1 VKHLV
6 KQIKEEWKKS
16 EADPKTR
23 SLYKLGVWIVAGM
36 FTLIVA
42 FSVVGKVRFI
52 MEAKAREQELKAG
65 PKVLAVPAVLS
76 AEQET
81 VTLTGETRP
90 YATVT
95 LYAKVSGYL
104 GDIKVDKGDLV
115 KKDQNLAIVNSPET
129 TQSYQAALAD
139 AQNKRAISN
148 RMKELKAK
156 NLVSAQEA
164 EQAFSDA
171 DIADA
176 KLNSAAVMKGYEIL
190 RAPFDG
196 MVTARFVDPGIL
208 VQNAANAQTSS
219 QPVVTV
225 SKVDRLRIY
234 VYVDQRY
241 AFYVQKGAE
250 VAISLAERPEL
261 KLTAQVARVAGELD
275 PKTRMMLVE
284 IELDN
289 SKHEIVAGSFV
300 RVSLNV
306 KVPAYPQV
314 PVDSVVIIDKKSF
327 VPVVS
332 QDGVLH
338 YQEITAGDN
347 DGKNVKILSG
357 LKIGEMVALNVGNSI
372 PDGGHVRTMTSED
385 GAKKGK

>member
-1 VKHLV
+1 MKNLI
-6 KQIKEEWKKS
+6 KQAKEEWKKS
-16 EADPKTR
+16 EEDPKTR
-23 SLYKLGVWIVAGM
+23 KLYKLGIWIVAGM
-36 FTLIVA
+36 LVFILGY
-42 FSVVGKVRFI
+42 SVVGKVRFVL
-52 MEAKAREQELKAG
+52 EAKARERELKAG
-65 PKVLAVPAVLS
+65 PKVLAVAATLS
-76 AEQET
+76 DTQET

-104 GDIKVDKGDLV
+104 GDIKVDKGDEV
-115 KKDQNLAIVNSPET
+115 KKNQILGIVNSPET
-129 TQSYQAALAD
+129 SQAYQAALAD

-164 EQAFSDA
+164 EQAYSDA

-208 VQNAANAQTSS
+208 VQNAANSQTSS

-225 SKVDRLRIY
+225 SQVDRLRIY

-241 AFYVQKGAE
+241 AFYVQKGE
-250 VAISLAERPEL
+250 DVRIGVDERPEL
-261 KLTAQVARVAGELD
+261 KLTAKVARVAGELD

-289 SKHEIVAGSFV
+289 SKKEIVAGSFV
-300 RVSLNV
+300 KVALDV

-314 PVDSVVIIDKKSF
+314 PVDSVVINGTKSY

-332 QDGVLH
+332 PEGILNYREVSP
-338 YQEITAGDN
+338 GDN

-357 LKIGEMVALNVGNSI
+357 LKTGEMVALNVGNSI
-372 PDGGHVRTMTSED
+372 PDGGHVRTVASEEP
-385 GAKKGK
+385 KKGK